1 MMNETSPLTLR
12 PVTRDHVDTLVKL
25 KVGAHQPGLVADN
38 VKTLA
43 QAAYEPNSTV
53 WGLWSGETAVGLM
66 AMIDFVGYPHL
77 FEGEDPNS
85 AYLWRLMIDHAQQG
99 KGFGRQALT
108 LARDVAKGWQRP
120 RLYASVAD
128 VPHSNLGF
136 YLKNGFRETG
146 RIFDGERD
154 IVCDL

>member
-1 MMNETSPLTLR
+1 MTEMPPITLR

-53 WGLWSGETAVGLM
+53 WGLWSGDAAVGLM
-66 AMIDFVGYPHL
+66 AMIDFKTYPHL
-77 FEGEDPNS
+77 FKDEDPDS
-85 AYLWRLMIDHAQQG
+85 AYLWRLMIDHTQQG

-108 LARDVAKGWQRP
+108 LARDIGRGWQQP
-120 RLYASVAD
+120 RIYAGVSD

-136 YLKNGFRETG
+136 YLKYGFRETG
-146 RIFDGERD
+146 RIFDGERE
-154 IVCDL
+154 IVTDL

>member
-1 MMNETSPLTLR
+1 MSALEHR
-12 PVTRDHVDTLVKL
+12 PVTRDHVDILVKL
-25 KVGAHQPGLVADN
+25 KVGEGQGGLVADN

-43 QAAYEPNSTV
+43 QAAYEPNSSV
-53 WGLWSGETAVGLM
+53 WGLWSGDTPVGLM
-66 AMIDFVGYPHL
+66 AMIDFVDYPHL

-99 KGFGRQALT
+99 KGFGRQALK
-108 LARDVAKGWQRP
+108 LARDIAKGWQRP
-120 RLYASVAD
+120 RLYSGVAD

-146 RIFDGERD
+146 RTFDGERE
-154 IVCDL
+154 IVTEID